1 MIRDAQPGDER
12 DIQRLC
18 IAQYLRTPWPLDDP
32 EVCSRMHVC
41 LRRGKIVGAL
51 TYRFLSGPTIH
62 VINVWVED
70 GLSGA
75 RAAWEL
81 CWDMVAMAEVEE
93 SSLLFTVAEHN
104 RGLQKAVEK
113 FGCAPER
120 GLIPGAVLYRRARA
134 KETAS

>member
-12 DIQRLC
+12 DIHRLC
-18 IAQYLRTPWPLDDP
+18 LAQFVRTPWPLDDP

-41 LRRGKIVGAL
+41 LRRGRIAGVL
-51 TYRFLSGPTIH
+51 TYRFLEHPSAIH

-70 GLSGA
+70 GISGR

-81 CWDMVAMAEVEE
+81 CWDMVELARVEE
-93 SSLLFTVAEHN
+93 SELLFTVAEHN

-113 FGCAPER
+113 FGCAPEF
-120 GLIPGAVLYRRARA
+120 GLIPGAVLYRRRA
-134 KETAS
+134 KERTT